1 MPARR
6 RVGAVALGELGEAQ
20 LADPVGGLLGAQVGE
35 ALARVA
41 HLGGEALERRRVGPG
56 RRDHDALFVEASCEK
71 AGIPPGVGPPTSA
84 WWARLAAKP
93 SSSPA
98 TKTGEIRVMSGR
110 WVPPR

>member
-1 MPARR
+1 M
-6 RVGAVALGELGEAQ
+6 ALGELGEPQ
-20 LADPVGGLLGAQVGE
+20 LADPVGGPLGAQVGE

-41 HLGGEALERRRVGPG
+41 HPAGELAPASASSARVGGITTPSSSSV
-56 RRDHDALFVEASCEK
+56 VEQ
-71 AGIPPGVGPPTSA
+71 AGMPPGVGPPTSA

-93 SSSPA
+93 SSSPS